1 MATNEPDPPPT
12 DVPQGDPAPS
22 DAGAPQTLGLLF
34 FAAAGALALLLVV
47 IGVIAFV
54 AMAR

>member
-1 MATNEPDPPPT
+1 MDTNEPDPPPA

-34 FAAAGALALLLVV
+34 FAAAGALALLLAV
-47 IGVIAFV
+47 IGVVAFL
-54 AMAR
+54 AMAK